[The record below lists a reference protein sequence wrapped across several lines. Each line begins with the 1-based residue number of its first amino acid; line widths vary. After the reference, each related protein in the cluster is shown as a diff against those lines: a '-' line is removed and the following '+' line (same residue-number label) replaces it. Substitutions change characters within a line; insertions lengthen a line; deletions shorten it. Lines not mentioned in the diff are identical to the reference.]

1 MEETLKLTEKLPEA
15 VYTPESQLRHP
26 CQLMQS
32 MWYDLIASRELA
44 WRLFVRNISAMYRQ
58 TMLGYVWAFMPPIFT
73 TLTFVF
79 LNSQKIF
86 TVGKTD
92 IPYPAYV
99 MIGTLLWQG
108 FADAMRSP
116 LQVINQSRSFLSKI
130 NFPREALLLA
140 GIGEVL
146 FNFAIRLIL
155 MIIVFFWY
163 KIPVPATV
171 FWAPLGIFAMM
182 AFGLMLGV
190 LIVPIG
196 VLYKDIEKGLPLIIG
211 MWMLLTPVVYP
222 PPTSWPASL
231 LVGLNPVS
239 PLLTTTREMITT
251 GNLSQLTEFI
261 GVFGATLGLLFIG
274 WILYRLAL
282 PHLIERISA

>member
-1 MEETLKLTEKLPEA
+1 MNSKLPQ
-15 VYTPESQLRHP
+15 VIYSPSSQLRHP
-26 CQLMQS
+26 LQLLIN
-32 MWYDLIASRELA
+32 MWRDLKASKELA

-58 TMLGYVWAFMPPIFT
+58 TMLGYIWAFLPPVFT

-86 TVGKTD
+86 SVGETD

-108 FADAMRSP
+108 FADAMNSP
-116 LQVINQSRSFLSKI
+116 LRVINQSKSFLAKI
-130 NFPREALLLA
+130 NFPREALILA

-155 MIIVFFWY
+155 LFIVFFWY
-163 KIPVPATV
+163 KIPVPMTV
-171 FWAPLGIFAMM
+171 FWAPMGILAMM
-182 AFGLMLGV
+182 ALGLMFGVLLAPLGV
-190 LIVPIG
+190 L
-196 VLYKDIEKGLPLIIG
+196 YQDIEKGLPLIIG
-211 MWMLLTPVVYP
+211 MWMFLTPVVYP

-231 LVGLNPVS
+231 ISSLNPVS
-239 PLLTTTREMITT
+239 PLLITTREMITT
-251 GNLSQLTEFI
+251 GHFTHLTGFI
-261 GVFGATLGLLFIG
+261 VILGLTHALLFIG

-282 PHLIERISA
+282 PHLIERIGA

>member
-1 MEETLKLTEKLPEA
+1 MNSNLPQ
-15 VYTPESQLRHP
+15 VIYTPDSQLRHP
-26 CQLMQS
+26 LQLLKN
-32 MWYDLIASRELA
+32 MWRDLKASKELA

-58 TMLGYVWAFMPPIFT
+58 TMLGYVWAFLPPVFT

-86 TVGKTD
+86 SVGETD

-108 FADAMRSP
+108 FADAMNSP
-116 LQVINQSRSFLSKI
+116 LRVINQSKSFLAKI
-130 NFPREALLLA
+130 NFPREALILA

-155 MIIVFFWY
+155 LFIVFFWY
-163 KIPVPATV
+163 KIPVPMTV
-171 FWAPLGIFAMM
+171 FWAPMGILAMM
-182 AFGLMLGV
+182 ALGLMFGVLLAPLGV
-190 LIVPIG
+190 L
-196 VLYKDIEKGLPLIIG
+196 YQDIEKGLPLITG

-231 LVGLNPVS
+231 LVSLNPVS

-251 GNLSQLTEFI
+251 GHFSQLTSFM
-261 GVFGATLGLLFIG
+261 VMFSSTLVLLFVG
-274 WILYRLAL
+274 WILYRVAL
-282 PHLIERISA
+282 PHLIERIGA

>member
-1 MEETLKLTEKLPEA
+1 MDETLKPPETLPEV
-15 VYTPESQLRHP
+15 VYTPESQLRRP
-26 CQLMQS
+26 RQLLQS
-32 MWYDLIASRELA
+32 MWHDLFASRELA
-44 WRLFVRNISAMYRQ
+44 WRLLVRNISAMYRQ
-58 TMLGYVWAFMPPIFT
+58 TMLGYVWAFLPPVFT

-86 TVGKTD
+86 SVGETD

-108 FADAMRSP
+108 FADAMNSP
-116 LQVINQSRSFLSKI
+116 LRVINQSKSFLAKI
-130 NFPREALLLA
+130 NFPREAIILA

-155 MIIVFFWY
+155 MILVFFWY
-163 KIPVPATV
+163 KISVPVTV
-171 FWAPLGIFAMM
+171 FWAPLGILAIM
-182 AFGLMLGV
+182 ALGLMFGVLLAPLGV
-190 LIVPIG
+190 L
-196 VLYKDIEKGLPLIIG
+196 YQDIEKGLPLIAG

-222 PPTSWPASL
+222 PPTSWPASML
-231 LVGLNPVS
+231 SSLNPVS
-239 PLLTTTREMITT
+239 PLLITTREMITT
-251 GNLSQLTEFI
+251 GHFTQLTGFMVI
-261 GVFGATLGLLFIG
+261 LVLTLVLLFIG